1 MFALVFERVESIA
14 SRVLKLTIYR
24 RSENVACVAVV
35 SASGIRARAC
45 GEKEQKIGTG
55 GGGGGVVEPAVEG
68 GGDGASNFFSRHA
81 LARLPLGS
89 RFSLFKETE
98 TTATQAMEDAVAC
111 NWFCEFGSCR
121 SETF

>member
-1 MFALVFERVESIA
+1 VG
-14 SRVLKLTIYR
+14 KKDKK
-24 RSENVACVAVV
+24 VV
-35 SASGIRARAC
+35 
-45 GEKEQKIGTG
+45 G
-55 GGGGGVVEPAVEG
+55 GGGGGGFVDPGGGG